1 MPKHATHI
9 YNFDCVIFGG
19 TGDLAKR
26 KLLPAL
32 YNNYVNKKE
41 CHVSSRIIGVCRVKM
56 TVDKYRSF
64 VNQELKKYLK
74 NDEYNSLQ
82 VKRFLSLISYINLD
96 IEHNYGWKE
105 LKEKLEGNQKRIR
118 VFYLAVSS
126 IFFGKI
132 SLKIYENQLVT
143 EHTRIVI
150 EKPIGND
157 LISAQK
163 IHAITSKIFKEHQ
176 IFRIDHYLGKET
188 VQGLMVFRFANTFYE
203 CLWNN
208 KYIDNIQITTAETI
222 GIENRVDY
230 YNKTGAL
237 RDMIQ
242 NHLLQ
247 LLCLVAM
254 EMPISIKSTA
264 IQNEKIKVLKA
275 LKMISIDDVQQLTV
289 RGQYQSG
296 VVNGIP
302 IKGYLEK
309 VPLGVSDT
317 ETFVAIKASIENLRW
332 SGVPFYLR
340 TGKCLA
346 KHVSEIVISFKPAP
360 CPIFAPQLS
369 NVGANKLILHLQN
382 NGKIEQFIITKDH
395 STSGIKLKKNAL
407 GICRSEEIKMRNPDG
422 YERLITDVINANQ
435 TLFMGYD
442 EVEESWKWSDS
453 ILQSWQTVGQ
463 KVDGYAAGT
472 WGPTKSHTLLQKDG
486 RKWHEDN
493 P

>member
-1 MPKHATHI
+1 
-9 YNFDCVIFGG
+9 
-19 TGDLAKR
+19 
-26 KLLPAL
+26 
-32 YNNYVNKKE
+32 
-41 CHVSSRIIGVCRVKM
+41 
-56 TVDKYRSF
+56 
-64 VNQELKKYLK
+64 
-74 NDEYNSLQ
+74 
-82 VKRFLSLISYINLD
+82 
-96 IEHNYGWKE
+96 
-105 LKEKLEGNQKRIR
+105 
-118 VFYLAVSS
+118 
-126 IFFGKI
+126 
-132 SLKIYENQLVT
+132 
-143 EHTRIVI
+143 
-150 EKPIGND
+150 
-157 LISAQK
+157 
-163 IHAITSKIFKEHQ
+163 
-176 IFRIDHYLGKET
+176 
-188 VQGLMVFRFANTFYE
+188 MVFRFANTFYE

-254 EMPISIKSTA
+254 EMPISIESIA

-317 ETFVAIKASIENLRW
+317 ETFVAIKASIDNLRW

-346 KHVSEIVISFKPAP
+346 KHVSEIVISFKPVP

-407 GICRSEEIKMRNPDG
+407 GICCSEEIKMRNPDG

-486 RKWHEDN
+486 RQWHENN